1 MKKNNKYVTLVSII
15 ATVAVVAVAAVI
27 IIGISMPKTSEI
39 IQGEAEL
46 SDYRVSSKIPARV
59 LELRVKEGQLVSKGD
74 TLVIL
79 EAPDIQAKL
88 NQAYAALEAA
98 DAQHRKAINGTRQ
111 EQIQGVYETWQK
123 AIAAREVSEKTYN
136 RMNRLFSQGVIAEQK
151 KDEAEAHFKASVATE
166 RAAKSQYDMAVNG
179 AREEDKQAASAQ
191 LQRAHGAV
199 TEVSSY
205 IEETVLIATA
215 DGTVTEIFPEIGELI
230 GSGAPIMNIAKLDD
244 VWFTFNVREDYL
256 PGLEVGKQIDVYLPA
271 FDKTVRCQISLMK
284 DVGSFAAWKATK
296 ALDGFDL
303 KTFEVQAIPINA
315 DETKSVRS
323 GMSAIIK

>member
-1 MKKNNKYVTLVSII
+1 
-15 ATVAVVAVAAVI
+15 
-27 IIGISMPKTSEI
+27 
-39 IQGEAEL
+39 
-46 SDYRVSSKIPARV
+46 
-59 LELRVKEGQLVSKGD
+59 
-74 TLVIL
+74 
-79 EAPDIQAKL
+79 
-88 NQAYAALEAA
+88 
-98 DAQHRKAINGTRQ
+98 
-111 EQIQGVYETWQK
+111 
-123 AIAAREVSEKTYN
+123 
-136 RMNRLFSQGVIAEQK
+136 
-151 KDEAEAHFKASVATE
+151 
-166 RAAKSQYDMAVNG
+166 MAVNG

>member
-111 EQIQGVYETWQK
+111 EQIQGAYETWQK

-136 RMNRLFSQGVIAEQK
+136 RMNHLFSQGVIAEQK

-166 RAAKSQYDMAVNG
+166 RAANLNMTW
-179 AREEDKQAASAQ
+179 
-191 LQRAHGAV
+191 L
-199 TEVSSY
+199 
-205 IEETVLIATA
+205 
-215 DGTVTEIFPEIGELI
+215 
-230 GSGAPIMNIAKLDD
+230 
-244 VWFTFNVREDYL
+244 
-256 PGLEVGKQIDVYLPA
+256 
-271 FDKTVRCQISLMK
+271 
-284 DVGSFAAWKATK
+284 
-296 ALDGFDL
+296 
-303 KTFEVQAIPINA
+303 
-315 DETKSVRS
+315 
-323 GMSAIIK
+323 